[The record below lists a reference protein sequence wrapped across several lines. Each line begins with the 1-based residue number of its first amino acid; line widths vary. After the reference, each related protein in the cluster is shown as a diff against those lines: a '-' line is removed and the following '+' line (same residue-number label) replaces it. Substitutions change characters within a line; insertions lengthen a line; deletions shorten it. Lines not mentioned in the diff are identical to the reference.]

1 MSQLAEVYTGLRIPI
16 IRCLEIICP
25 AWANSVFICNG
36 FRDQVLRTEDGRT
49 LVFTAVNFDIQ
60 LAKKNNKGNQTLA
73 FALDNTTGEVQR
85 KVDQA
90 LAADQEVTVIYRTY
104 LSNNLLA
111 PAETAY
117 FLTVQG
123 GTLQGNV
130 ATLQCGYFDLIAI
143 SWPRNLYNL
152 NDYHALAYLT

>member
-1 MSQLAEVYTGLRIPI
+1 MSQLSEVYTGLRIPI
-16 IRCLEIICP
+16 IRTLELSCP
-25 AWANSVFICNG
+25 AWSNSIFICNG
-36 FRDQVLRTEDGRT
+36 FKDRVLKTEDGRT

-85 KVDQA
+85 KVDEA
-90 LAADQEVTVIYRTY
+90 LAADAQVTAIYRTY
-104 LSNNLLA
+104 LTNNLLA

-123 GTLQGNV
+123 GTLKGNV
-130 ATLQCGYFDLIAI
+130 ATIQCGYYDLIGI
-143 SWPRNLYNL
+143 SWPRDLYNL
-152 NDYHALAYLT
+152 NDFPALAYLT